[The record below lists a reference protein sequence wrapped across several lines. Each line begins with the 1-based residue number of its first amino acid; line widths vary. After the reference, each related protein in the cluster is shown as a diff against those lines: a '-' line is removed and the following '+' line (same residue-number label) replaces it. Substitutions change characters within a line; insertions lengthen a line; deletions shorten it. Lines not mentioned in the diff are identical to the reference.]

1 MTQERRRYGFVLERQ
16 CSLAKHYLAYHSQ
29 GSTVLQRHLEDWQE
43 VAQTR
48 EFLPDPVEAM
58 FNNRL
63 RVSTVS
69 HDGLSRWQ
77 TWRIATSYARCP
89 PGNSFLVYC
98 FNPKGLIQVRAQVTC
113 HHRQH
118 ANCNSLAKY
127 LHLLTI
133 WNVQNVFIQLWH
145 MSKIFGSAWACS
157 LTKMAKLPYIRSFCC

>member
-48 EFLPDPVEAM
+48 EFLPDAVEAM

-69 HDGLSRWQ
+69 YDGRSR
-77 TWRIATSYARCP
+77 
-89 PGNSFLVYC
+89 
-98 FNPKGLIQVRAQVTC
+98 
-113 HHRQH
+113 
-118 ANCNSLAKY
+118 
-127 LHLLTI
+127 
-133 WNVQNVFIQLWH
+133 
-145 MSKIFGSAWACS
+145 
-157 LTKMAKLPYIRSFCC
+157 